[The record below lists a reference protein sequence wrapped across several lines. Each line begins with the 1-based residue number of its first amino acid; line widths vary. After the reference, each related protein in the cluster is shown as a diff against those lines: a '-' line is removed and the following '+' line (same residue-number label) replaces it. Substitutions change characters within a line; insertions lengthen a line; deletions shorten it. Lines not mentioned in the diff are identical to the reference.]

1 MNKNTTKFLEKLRL
15 DNKYGFKIESD
26 YKNIIVPSSI
36 DELFNLS
43 LGEHNYDSFDVQYD
57 IQNFGIVK
65 EASVVKCKN
74 GISVNFCESYMR
86 RRDPDALLIGDNLPT
101 DKQLYKSKYGVDF
114 QQTKQETFNWLN
126 TQEKLIIVPFLSGN
140 NSNGLGYD
148 SIAVAPVNSAFFVC
162 ALAELQGFIPCDE
175 IPDTFNPKAVL
186 YVAPPFRHTHFNGK
200 QVVVHNRSENL
211 HEIFAYNL
219 YPGPSAKKGVYAVL
233 SSVGEKE
240 NSVTLHA
247 SSVKVCYNKNE
258 TITFMHEGAS
268 GAGKSEMLEYLESER
283 DGKFL
288 LGKNTITNESVY
300 MYNSNYIQL
309 FPATDDMAFSHPKL
323 QNGSKKLVISDAEN
337 SWFVRVNE
345 IHKYGTQPVLESH
358 TINTKKPLIFF
369 NIDAAPNSTALIW
382 EHIRDEDGTPCSN
395 PRVVLDR
402 NIFENTINENLE
414 IDIRSFG
421 FRQPQCSKNSPE
433 YGVVGMLHILPPAL
447 AWLWRLVSP
456 RGFNN
461 PSITGSSSMASEG
474 VGSYWPFMT
483 GKMVT
488 QANLLLEQILNTPE
502 TKYILVPNQNI
513 GVYEVGFN
521 SQQCV
526 RDSFIQNIELYN
538 NSDNLLTSRC
548 SLLGYVP
555 KNIYIDGNK
564 VPKELL
570 FVYEQKE
577 VGNAAYDI
585 GSKKLIAFFK
595 EEISKY
601 LTDDLHPLGRK
612 IIELCLNDAD
622 VDDYNNILE
631 NN

>member
-1 MNKNTTKFLEKLRL
+1 MNNNTKRFLEKLKI
-15 DNKYGFKIESD
+15 DNKYGFNIDSD

-43 LGEHNYDSFDVQYD
+43 LGENNADSFDVEYD
-57 IQNFGIVK
+57 IPNMGIVK
-65 EASVVKCKN
+65 EASVVRCKN
-74 GISVNFCESYMR
+74 GIAVNFYESYMR

-114 QQTKQETFNWLN
+114 EKTKQETFNWLN
-126 TQEKLIIVPFLSGN
+126 TQKKLIVMPFISGN
-140 NSNGLGYD
+140 NNNGLGYD
-148 SIAVAPVNSAFFVC
+148 SVVVSPINSAFFVC
-162 ALAELQGFIPCDE
+162 AIAELQGFVPCDE
-175 IPDTFNPKAVL
+175 IPDTFDPKAVL

-200 QVVVHNRSENL
+200 QAVVHNRSEDL

-219 YPGPSAKKGVYAVL
+219 YPGPSAKKGVYGVI
-233 SSVGEKE
+233 SSIGEKE

-247 SSVKVCYNKNE
+247 SSVKVRYNKNE
-258 TITFMHEGAS
+258 TINFMHEGAS
-268 GAGKSEMLEYLESER
+268 GAGKSEMLEYIESKR
-283 DGKFL
+283 DGQFL
-288 LGKNTITNESVY
+288 LGKNTVTNEKLY
-300 MYNSNYIQL
+300 MKSPNYIQL
-309 FPATDDMAFSHPKL
+309 YPATDDMAFSHPNL
-323 QNGSKKLVISDAEN
+323 QNGNKKLVICDAEN
-337 SWFVRVNE
+337 SWFVRVNQ
-345 IHKYGTQPVLESH
+345 IDKYGTHPDLESR
-358 TINTKKPLIFF
+358 TINNKKPLIFF

-382 EHIRDEDGTPCSN
+382 EHIIDEQGKPCPN
-395 PRVVLDR
+395 PRVIIDR
-402 NIFENTINENLE
+402 NIFENTIDENIE

-421 FRQPQCSKNSPE
+421 FRQPQCSKNAPE

-461 PSITGSSSMASEG
+461 PSISGSSGMASEG

-526 RDSFIQNIELYN
+526 RDNFVQNSEFYAN
-538 NSDNLLTSRC
+538 PDNLLTSRC

-555 KNIYIDGNK
+555 KNIYINGAK

-570 FVYEQKE
+570 FIYEQKE

-585 GSKKLIAFFK
+585 GAKKLVSFFK
-595 EEISKY
+595 DEISKY
-601 LTDDLHPLGRK
+601 LTDDLHPIGRK

-631 NN
+631 SK